1 MGWEAPAPLPA
12 RSSCR
17 QGGMLKPWG
26 GWAARTGL
34 SLPQMQTALCGVNTS
49 KLCQPKPAQLF
60 LLERA
65 SRVGWGGISLPIAF
79 ESVLGS
85 CCQSCCK
92 ATAKHHGPGGCRE
105 ETRWGGAGAGGP
117 RAAEFA
123 RLRSHEP
130 GSQLGAKALESQG
143 RVRGLQKY
151 IRTCSARNAAL
162 RGHVPKQSSPC
173 SPLLGS

>member
-92 ATAKHHGPGGCRE
+92 ATAKHHGPGGAGR
-105 ETRWGGAGAGGP
+105 RHGGG
-117 RAAEFA
+117 
-123 RLRSHEP
+123 EP
-130 GSQLGAKALESQG
+130 VLVAPMQLSLPGCGHTSLGANLEQRHWS
-143 RVRGLQKY
+143 RRGGSEV
-151 IRTCSARNAAL
+151 CRNT
-162 RGHVPKQSSPC
+162 
-173 SPLLGS
+173 LGLAQQEMWH